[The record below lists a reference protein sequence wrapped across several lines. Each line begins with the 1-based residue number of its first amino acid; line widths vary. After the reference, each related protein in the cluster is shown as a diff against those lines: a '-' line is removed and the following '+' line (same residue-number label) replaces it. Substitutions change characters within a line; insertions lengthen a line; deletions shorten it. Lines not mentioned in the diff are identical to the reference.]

1 MPKTNNKI
9 KTKRPKINNRLR
21 YYRRLKGYTQKEV
34 ANLINSDASEISR
47 WEKETKYPNLRNLLK
62 LSVVYRRLPNSL
74 YDDLYWDLVYEIRQ
88 KEIKLGL
95 AKI

>member
-1 MPKTNNKI
+1 MPKTNNKT
-9 KTKRPKINNRLR
+9 KTKKPKINNRLR

-34 ANLINSDASEISR
+34 SSLINTDTSEISK
-47 WEKETKYPNLRNLLK
+47 WEREIKCPNLKNLLK
-62 LSVVYRRLPNSL
+62 LSVVYCRLPNSL
-74 YDDLYWDLVYEIRQ
+74 YDDLYWDLAYEIRQ

>member
-1 MPKTNNKI
+1 MYNTKI
-9 KTKRPKINNRLR
+9 KTKTKKPKINNRLR

-34 ANLINSDASEISR
+34 AELINIDTSEVCK
-47 WEKETKYPNLRNLLK
+47 WEREIKYPNLKNLLK

-95 AKI
+95 TKI